1 MVRLQLGQQIAKK
14 YEVPVIAFAGK
25 VGKGSEELYEMGIT
39 SVIGILPEIVTIEE
53 ALKSGKLNLER
64 SIQNVSRLLFKMQSD

>member
-1 MVRLQLGQQIAKK
+1 
-14 YEVPVIAFAGK
+14 
-25 VGKGSEELYEMGIT
+25 MGIT